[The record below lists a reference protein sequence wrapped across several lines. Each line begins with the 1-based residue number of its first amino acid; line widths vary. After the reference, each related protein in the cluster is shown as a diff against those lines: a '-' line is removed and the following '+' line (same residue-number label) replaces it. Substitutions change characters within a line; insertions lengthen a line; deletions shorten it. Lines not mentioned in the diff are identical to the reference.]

1 MFKHKDLEYVL
12 LPYLEV
18 GMFEP
23 KSGTN
28 AEMAVVNFYVKEED
42 VLSDMKS
49 FINYMPLTQLV
60 DVTTIDYSDTEGRY
74 TIYIE
79 LFLNDKTWTDIMR
92 IILELGMVS
101 GLDSWKVKIYKQES
115 KKVNIEDI
123 KKYFEKDEEDDKK

>member
-18 GMFEP
+18 GMFDP

-28 AEMAVVNFYVKEED
+28 KEMVVVNFYVKEED

-49 FINYMPLTQLV
+49 FINYMPITQLV

-79 LFLNDKTWTDIMR
+79 LFLNEKTWDDIMR
-92 IILELGMVS
+92 ILLELGMVS
-101 GLDSWKVKIYKQES
+101 GLDKWKVKIYKQES
-115 KKVNIEDI
+115 KKIDINDI
-123 KKYFEKDEEDDKK
+123 KTYFEKESDEE